1 MTSSDQKEFLKRAM
15 NYCALAERCTYDVV
29 KKMTEW
35 GVPEEEF
42 DSILEKLRQE
52 KFLDDDRYANSF
64 VADKW
69 KLDQWGRSKISNGL
83 FHKGFDEQKIQR
95 ALDTIDQ
102 DVYVNIM
109 ENVLSRKRETIKSE
123 PAIQQMKKI
132 ISFGT
137 SRGYEEDLIW
147 QWLEKE
153 GLNFDAANSVDDEG
167 EAF

>member
-1 MTSSDQKEFLKRAM
+1 MTSSEQKEFLKRAM
-15 NYCALAERCTYDVV
+15 NYCALAERCTHDLV
-29 KKMTEW
+29 KKMIEW
-35 GVPEEEF
+35 GVAEEEF
-42 DSILEKLRQE
+42 ESILERLRQE

-83 FHKGFDEQKIQR
+83 FHKGFGEHQIQK

-102 DVYVNIM
+102 DEYVGIM
-109 ENVLSRKRETIKSE
+109 ENVLARKRETIKKE
-123 PAIQQMKKI
+123 TLVQQMKKI

-137 SRGYEEDLIW
+137 SRGYEEELIW

-153 GLNFDAANSVDDEG
+153 GLNFDAANANDDEG

>member
-1 MTSSDQKEFLKRAM
+1 MTSSAHKEFLKRAM
-15 NYCALAERCTYDVV
+15 NYCALAERCTHDLVR
-29 KKMTEW
+29 KMSEW
-35 GVPEEEF
+35 EVPEEEF
-42 DSILEKLRQE
+42 ESILERLKQE

-83 FHKGFDEQKIQR
+83 FHKGFGEQQIQR

-102 DVYVNIM
+102 DEYVGIM
-109 ENVLSRKRETIKSE
+109 ESVLTRKRETIKKE
-123 PAIQQMKKI
+123 TPVQQMKKI

-137 SRGYEEDLIW
+137 SRGYEEELIW
-147 QWLEKE
+147 RWLEKE
-153 GLNFDAANSVDDEG
+153 GLSFDAANTFEDEG